1 MIRCRCVF
9 VWPRMQLERH
19 SWHLQTPKCRFEACS
34 RRHWTG
40 PAVIGLAPSCAIAHS
55 VVSWTVPEIMHW
67 WEDLVLGTSVLFGV
81 IFSIS
86 KPRYDFGEPSWEM
99 VLFFYR
105 WNIWFDSNICQLTRQ
120 HVTFT
125 TPSVARAQALSRKP
139 LPERLVRLGH
149 CMLVPAL
156 GASKQDDQLAL
167 GFKVEEGS
175 DGLGGLLR
183 HPEDVGRRSFAIT
196 MALEGDI

>member
-1 MIRCRCVF
+1 MIRCMMCVCGRVCSLKGIADIFKLQRVVLKLAAAGTGQAQLSLDSPLAAPLRTPWFPERCLKSCIDGKTWYWVPVF
-9 VWPRMQLERH
+9 FLGW
-19 SWHLQTPKCRFEACS
+19 FS
-34 RRHWTG
+34 RSQNH
-40 PAVIGLAPSCAIAHS
+40 VMI
-55 VVSWTVPEIMHW
+55 
-67 WEDLVLGTSVLFGV
+67 LGNLLGKWF
-81 IFSIS
+81 
-86 KPRYDFGEPSWEM
+86 
-99 VLFFYR
+99 LFFIVKTKHSLIPTYAN
-105 WNIWFDSNICQLTRQ
+105 WP

-156 GASKQDDQLAL
+156 GASKHDDQLAL

-196 MALEGDI
+196 MALERDI

>member
-1 MIRCRCVF
+1 MIFVQKCISLWGLYVVECCRCMMIRCRCVF

-99 VLFFYR
+99 VLFF
-105 WNIWFDSNICQLTRQ
+105 I
-120 HVTFT
+120 
-125 TPSVARAQALSRKP
+125 
-139 LPERLVRLGH
+139 
-149 CMLVPAL
+149 
-156 GASKQDDQLAL
+156 
-167 GFKVEEGS
+167 VETY
-175 DGLGGLLR
+175 GLIPTYANWPDNMSPLLR
-183 HPEDVGRRSFAIT
+183 LR
-196 MALEGDI
+196 